1 MRKFSVI
8 SLIAAAAMTLSA
20 CAPLAT
26 AVGPPDNLVP
36 GVAADKT
43 VLDEQVA
50 ISVELAYQATVLSV
64 SIATKAG
71 LVKGALA
78 EKLLDADRVA
88 YQAVLAVRAAYDTG
102 NARSYADAAKS
113 ACIAIHRVIAPLADV
128 APVDNIRCSPLQL
141 LSN

>member
-8 SLIAAAAMTLSA
+8 SLIAAAAMSLAA

-36 GVAADKT
+36 AAAADQT

-50 ISVELAYQATVLSV
+50 ISVELAYQAAVLTVST
-64 SIATKAG
+64 ATKAG
-71 LVKGALA
+71 LVKGDTAV
-78 EKLLDADRVA
+78 KLLDADRVA

-102 NARSYADAAKS
+102 NARSYAEAALS
-113 ACIAIHRVIAPLADV
+113 AQSAIRGVIALIA
-128 APVDNIRCSPLQL
+128 NS
-141 LSN
+141 S

>member
-1 MRKFSVI
+1 MRKLSVI
-8 SLIAAAAMTLSA
+8 SIIAAAAMSLAA

-50 ISVELAYQATVLSV
+50 ISVELAYQAAVLTVST
-64 SIATKAG
+64 ATKAG
-71 LVKGALA
+71 LVKGPLA

-102 NARSYADAAKS
+102 NARSYADAATS
-113 ACIAIHRVIAPLADV
+113 AHSAIRSVIGLIAGTG
-128 APVDNIRCSPLQL
+128 
-141 LSN
+141 

>member
-1 MRKFSVI
+1 MRQFSVI
-8 SLIAAAAMTLSA
+8 SLIAAAALSLSTMSLAA

-26 AVGPPDNLVP
+26 AVGPPDNLLP

-50 ISVELAYQATVLSV
+50 ISVELAYQAAVLTVST
-64 SIATKAG
+64 ATKAG
-71 LVKGALA
+71 FVKGALA

-102 NARSYADAAKS
+102 NARSYADAAQS
-113 ACIAIHRVIAPLADV
+113 AQTAIRGVIALIA
-128 APVDNIRCSPLQL
+128 NS
-141 LSN
+141 S

>member
-8 SLIAAAAMTLSA
+8 SLIAAAAMSLSG
-20 CAPLAT
+20 CATLAT
-26 AVGPPDNLVP
+26 AVGPPDNLLP

-50 ISVELAYQATVLSV
+50 ISVELAYQAAVLTVST
-64 SIATKAG
+64 ATKAG

-78 EKLLDADRVA
+78 EKLLDADRAA

-102 NARSYADAAKS
+102 NARSYSEAALS
-113 ACIAIHRVIAPLADV
+113 AQTAIRGVIALIA
-128 APVDNIRCSPLQL
+128 NS
-141 LSN
+141 S